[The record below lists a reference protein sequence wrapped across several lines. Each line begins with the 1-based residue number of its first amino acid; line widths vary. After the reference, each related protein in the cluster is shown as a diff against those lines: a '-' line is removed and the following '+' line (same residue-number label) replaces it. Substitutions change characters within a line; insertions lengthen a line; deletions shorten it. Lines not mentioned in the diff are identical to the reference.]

1 MYTEPYWEAHNGKS
15 PFYLHPPRLAM
26 PSKGS
31 REDDLRRAEAE
42 RAAIERAL
50 SNSENL
56 ARLAMHAGRMF
67 AFEWNP
73 SIDEVRRSEDAGDI
87 IGLTDRATREM
98 GKDSYQRV
106 HPDDRE
112 CLVRTVRSL
121 TPANDKYE
129 IEYRVVQPN
138 GQIANFRQTARGYFD
153 EQGELVRLIGVT
165 ANITDRKQAE
175 DALRQNELVYKQV
188 LDNIPDCI
196 FVLDVTPERRFKI
209 VSFNPAEEKVVGM
222 LSSDVAGKFVEDIVP
237 EDTASKVTANY
248 RRCLDAG
255 TIISYEE
262 ELPLS
267 TGLHYFRTH
276 LIPVRDAEG
285 HIYRIVGC
293 CNDLTEVKRLQEEA
307 LARQKL
313 EGLGVL
319 ANGVAHDFNNLLGGI
334 LASAELALADAPP
347 VSSVEQELMRIRTAC
362 IRGAEVVGQ
371 LMLYAGNERPTFE
384 PLDISA
390 LVSELLGFLKVS
402 ISKHAILEADL
413 SSDLPAV
420 LANAAQIRQAVM
432 NLVINASDAI
442 GERDGTIR
450 VTTKQVKVEAG
461 SSIHDAGKPPAG
473 HDAGK
478 PPAGHDAGNL
488 PAGNYV
494 QLKVS
499 DTGCGM
505 TPDVQARIF
514 DPFFTTKGAGRGLGL
529 AAVQGIIRGHGG
541 TLNVTSC
548 PGQGSS
554 FESLLPCIEGPGG
567 TSEIAVPASAHETAE
582 PVGTVLVVE
591 DEELLRVA
599 VAKMLRKAGFTVIE
613 ARDGTAAVETIRA
626 YKNPLDI
633 LFLDLT
639 LPGTP
644 SREILDEARR
654 LRPKIRVIITSAYSR
669 EISAVSVGGGIEHF
683 IRKPYR
689 GAALVGLIRQALS

>member
-1 MYTEPYWEAHNGKS
+1 
-15 PFYLHPPRLAM
+15 
-26 PSKGS
+26 
-31 REDDLRRAEAE
+31 
-42 RAAIERAL
+42 
-50 SNSENL
+50 
-56 ARLAMHAGRMF
+56 MF

-73 SIDEVRRSEDAGDI
+73 SIDEERRSEEAGDI

-98 GKDSYQRV
+98 GMDSYQRV

-112 CLVRTVRSL
+112 RLVRTVRSL
-121 TPANDKYE
+121 TPANDNYE
-129 IEYRVVQPN
+129 VEYRVVRPK
-138 GQIANFRQTARGYFD
+138 GQIVNFRQTARGYFD
-153 EQGELVRLIGVT
+153 ERGELVRLIGVT
-165 ANITDRKQAE
+165 ADITDRKQAE
-175 DALRQNELVYKQV
+175 DALRQSELVYKQV

-237 EDTASKVTANY
+237 EGTASKITAHY

-293 CNDLTEVKRLQEEA
+293 CNDLTEVKQIQEEA

-334 LASAELALADAPP
+334 LASAELALSDAPQVP
-347 VSSVEQELMRIRTAC
+347 SVEQELMRIRTAC

-371 LMLYAGNERPTFE
+371 LMLYAGNEKPTFE

-390 LVSELLGFLKVS
+390 LVGELLGFLKVS
-402 ISKHAILEADL
+402 ISKRAILEADL
-413 SSDLPAV
+413 SSDLTAV

-432 NLVINASDAI
+432 NIVINASDAI
-442 GERDGTIR
+442 GDRGGTIR

-461 SSIHDAGKPPAG
+461 SSFHGAGK
-473 HDAGK
+473 
-478 PPAGHDAGNL
+478 L
-488 PAGNYV
+488 PGGNYV
-494 QLKVS
+494 QLEVS

-514 DPFFTTKGAGRGLGL
+514 DPFFTTKGPGRGLGL
-529 AAVQGIIRGHGG
+529 AAVRGIIRGHGG
-541 TLNVTSC
+541 TLNVASSH
-548 PGQGSS
+548 GLGSR
-554 FESLLPCIEGPGG
+554 FESLLPCIEGPGSR
-567 TSEIAVPASAHETAE
+567 SEIAVPASARETAR
-582 PVGTVLVVE
+582 PVGSVLVVE

-599 VAKMLRKAGFTVIE
+599 VGKMLRKVGFTVIE
-613 ARDGTAAVETIRA
+613 VGDGTAAMETIRA
-626 YKNPLDI
+626 HKDPLDV

-644 SREILDEARR
+644 SREVLEEARR
-654 LRPKIRVIITSAYSR
+654 RRPKMRVIITSAYSQ
-669 EISAVSVGGGIEHF
+669 EISAASVGGGIEHF

-689 GAALVGLIRQALS
+689 SAALVALIRQALS